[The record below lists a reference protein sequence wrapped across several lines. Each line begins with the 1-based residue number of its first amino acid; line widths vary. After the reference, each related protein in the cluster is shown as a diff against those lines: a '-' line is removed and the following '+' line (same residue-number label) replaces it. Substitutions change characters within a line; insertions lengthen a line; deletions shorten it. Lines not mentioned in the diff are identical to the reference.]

1 MKDFLPTL
9 LKPSV
14 FVNVKIN
21 GPTELDDI
29 MDSRSRLEPS
39 IDQT

>member
-14 FVNVKIN
+14 FVNFKIN
-21 GPTELDDI
+21 GPTGFYDM